1 MPCMATPRNPAQTLA
16 ERIAESKA
24 ALARLEKGLVAGQVR
39 VVVGPNG
46 GVAFVGWA
54 DRDDLSDVCAYR
66 SLSAMGSHAL
76 RQAVARAESASGRKV
91 HAGAVAQG
99 WHSHDGGNSWSRH

>member
-1 MPCMATPRNPAQTLA
+1 MPCMATPRTAGQTLA
-16 ERIAESKA
+16 ERMAETKA
-24 ALARLEKGLVAGQVR
+24 ALGRLERSLTVGQVK
-39 VVVGPNG
+39 VAIGPNG
-46 GVAFVGWA
+46 AVVFLGWA

-91 HAGAVAQG
+91 NAGAVAAG
-99 WHSHDGGNSWSRH
+99 FHSHDGGHSWSKH